1 MSKYLIY
8 NGSGGL
14 VHMLTGLDKAL
25 NIAKKENR
33 ILIINLKK
41 YYLFKNDITNFFDIN
56 INIKYY
62 ENINIILNEYNK
74 LENDN
79 LILDNIE
86 NKEYDNKNFNIF
98 KEKNITFFKGCGP
111 GGLFPDFLKVNSKIN
126 KLILQNH
133 NIKLL
138 KEKYIGIH
146 YRGTDRKHNLNS
158 ILEKLKMIS
167 NNENI
172 KNIFLATDDYQN
184 FDKIQEYCI
193 NNNYN
198 FHYNI
203 KPINTN
209 GKALHYIH
217 NNKTELTL
225 NLLVDMYF
233 LYKSNIFIES
243 RSSNISKWINKM
255 RNNNFNIFND

>member
-14 VHMLTGLDKAL
+14 VHMITGLNKAVK
-25 NIAKKENR
+25 IAEKENR
-33 ILIINLKK
+33 ILIMNLKK
-41 YYLFKNDITNFFDIN
+41 YYLFNNNLTNFFN
-56 INIKYY
+56 IDLNIEWY
-62 ENINIILNEYNK
+62 EDINIILNDYNK

-98 KEKNITFFKGCGP
+98 KEKNITFFKGCGSNI
-111 GGLFPDFLKVNSKIN
+111 PDFLKVNSKID

-146 YRGTDRKHNLNS
+146 YRGTDRKHDLNN
-158 ILEKLKMIS
+158 ILEKLKNTS
-167 NNENI
+167 NNDNI
-172 KNIFLATDDYQN
+172 KNIFLATDDYQG
-184 FDKIQEYCI
+184 FEEVYEFCK
-193 NNNYN
+193 NNKYN
-198 FHYNI
+198 FYYNI

-209 GKALHYIH
+209 GKALHYNY
-217 NNKTELTL
+217 NNKTQLTL

-233 LYKSNIFIES
+233 LFKSNIFIES
-243 RSSNISKWINKM
+243 NRSNISIWINKM
-255 RNNNFNIFND
+255 RNNNFNIFNN

>member
-1 MSKYLIY
+1 MVQYLIY

-14 VHMLTGLDKAL
+14 VHMIIGLNKAV
-25 NIAKKENR
+25 NIAEKENR
-33 ILIINLKK
+33 ILIMNLKK
-41 YYLFKNDITNFFDIN
+41 YYLFNNNLNNFFNIDLNIEWYEDIN
-56 INIKYY
+56 IIVND
-62 ENINIILNEYNK
+62 YNK
-74 LENDN
+74 LENYN

-98 KEKNITFFKGCGP
+98 KEKNITFLKG
-111 GGLFPDFLKVNSKIN
+111 FVSNIPDFLKVNSKID

-209 GKALHYIH
+209 GKALHYTY
-217 NNKTELTL
+217 NNKTQLTL
-225 NLLVDMYF
+225 NLLVNMYF
-233 LYKSNIFIES
+233 LYKYYYF
-243 RSSNISKWINKM
+243 KK
-255 RNNNFNIFND
+255 